1 MTDLVTD
8 QRGWILL
15 LPDSCSVPDMNE
27 LLVTVHIE
35 LASPY
40 KVITTEYHKSAIYL
54 DNSVHRPKMEL
65 RAEEQ
70 DLEAGQC
77 VLPLHMTY
85 FLF

>member
-1 MTDLVTD
+1 M
-8 QRGWILL
+8 LL
-15 LPDSCSVPDMNE
+15 LPDSCSVSDVNE

-40 KVITTEYHKSAIYL
+40 KVITTECHKSAIYL
-54 DNSVHRPKMEL
+54 GNSVHRPKIEL

-70 DLEAGQC
+70 DSEAGQR
-77 VLPLHMTY
+77 VLPFHIMY